1 MTTHANEAR
10 LACAYGD
17 YYSTKLLNELEDTT
31 SLWYELKIAEMSGY
45 DYVFAASNRCE
56 GLCSLAALE
65 SFIKNLQAII
75 GNQAGRTILIGFG
88 QDENA
93 ELHFERYHLQ
103 WADGFAISW
112 HKESL
117 DNSPQRE
124 FVELLFSH
132 SEKLLATSPSVCAAP
147 PA

>member
-1 MTTHANEAR
+1 MTTPAKEACTACTSSEYYGTELLDE
-10 LACAYGD
+10 LA
-17 YYSTKLLNELEDTT
+17 DTT
-31 SLWYELKIAEMSGY
+31 SLWYELKLAEMSGY
-45 DYVFAASNRCE
+45 DYVFATNKTCGE
-56 GLCSLAALE
+56 LCSLTAVAT
-65 SFIKNLQAII
+65 FIQNLQTII
-75 GNQAGRTILIGFG
+75 GNRAGRTILIAYER
-88 QDENA
+88 DDDA

-132 SEKLLATSPSVCAAP
+132 SERLLASSPNAS
-147 PA
+147 PAQLA